1 MSIEMALLI
10 FHNFRMSVPRAE
22 SRRFTPF
29 DLLLVAGVV
38 TLAVFLIMSSVA
50 KASGPGETAVVEVNG
65 REVMKISLRENR
77 DYAIDGFRGKSYV
90 SVRDGQVHMTDS
102 DCPDKLCVKMGWI
115 SHNDTSVI
123 CLPNRVVIRITGTGS
138 FDTISK

>member
-1 MSIEMALLI
+1 
-10 FHNFRMSVPRAE
+10 MSVLRAE

-38 TLAVFLIMSSVA
+38 TLAVFLIMSSIA
-50 KASGPGETAVVEVNG
+50 KASGPGETAIVEVNG
-65 REVMKISLRENR
+65 HEVIKISLLENR
-77 DYAIDGFRGKSYV
+77 DYTVEGFRGKSSI
-90 SVRDGQVHMTDS
+90 SVRDGQISMTDS

-115 SHNDTSVI
+115 SNNDTSVI

>member
-1 MSIEMALLI
+1 
-10 FHNFRMSVPRAE
+10 MSVLRAE

-38 TLAVFLIMSSVA
+38 TLAVFLIMSSIA
-50 KASGPGETAVVEVNG
+50 KASGPGKTAIVEVNG
-65 REVMKISLRENR
+65 HEVMKISLLENR
-77 DYAIDGFRGKSYV
+77 DYTVEGFRGKSSI
-90 SVRDGQVHMTDS
+90 SVRDGQISMTDS

-115 SHNDTSVI
+115 SNNDTSVI

>member
-1 MSIEMALLI
+1 
-10 FHNFRMSVPRAE
+10 MSVLRTE

-38 TLAVFLIMSSVA
+38 ALAVFLIMGSVA

-65 REVMKISLRENR
+65 REVMKISLAENR
-77 DYAIDGFRGKSYV
+77 DYTIDGFRGKAYI
-90 SVRDGQVHMTDS
+90 SVLDGQVRITDS

-115 SHNDTSVI
+115 SQSDASIV
-123 CLPNRVVIRITGTGS
+123 CLPNRVVVRVMGS
-138 FDTISK
+138 GAYDTISK

>member
-1 MSIEMALLI
+1 
-10 FHNFRMSVPRAE
+10 MSVLRVE

-38 TLAVFLIMSSVA
+38 TLAVFLIMSSIA
-50 KASGPGETAVVEVNG
+50 KASGPGETAIVEVNG
-65 REVMKISLRENR
+65 HEVMKISLLENR
-77 DYAIDGFRGKSYV
+77 DYTVEGFRGKSSI
-90 SVRDGQVHMTDS
+90 SVRDGQISMIDS

-115 SHNDTSVI
+115 SNNDTSVI

-138 FDTISK
+138 LDTISK

>member
-1 MSIEMALLI
+1 
-10 FHNFRMSVPRAE
+10 MSVLRVE

-38 TLAVFLIMSSVA
+38 TLAVFLIMSSIA
-50 KASGPGETAVVEVNG
+50 KASGPGETAIVEVNG
-65 REVMKISLRENR
+65 HEVMKISLLENR
-77 DYAIDGFRGKSYV
+77 DYTVEGFRGKSSI
-90 SVRDGQVHMTDS
+90 SVRDGQISMIDS

-115 SHNDTSVI
+115 SNNDTSVI

>member
-1 MSIEMALLI
+1 
-10 FHNFRMSVPRAE
+10 MSVLRVQ

-38 TLAVFLIMSSVA
+38 ALAVFLIMGSVA

-65 REVMKISLRENR
+65 REVMQISLNENR
-77 DYAIDGFRGKSYV
+77 DYTVDGFRGETYISI
-90 SVRDGQVHMTDS
+90 SNGEIRINDS

-115 SHNDTSVI
+115 SRSDASIV
-123 CLPNRVVIRITGTGS
+123 CLPNRVVVRVTGS
-138 FDTISK
+138 GAYDTISK